1 MQLVP
6 VNLPLPEVCD
16 TAPKA
21 DRQLSV
27 LCRYTERKRTVML
40 SHQRPVRVVGL
51 HCQARFDPPPPP
63 PRQCS
68 LYGLSHQL
76 DSGGGSSHSCP
87 SAGFPQEVTVGTTH
101 AILLTDSMNLVQ
113 TMTSGMG
120 GTGWNVSMVD
130 THLRKFLC
138 VYCPGHPAEKGDDR
152 ADRLTG
158 KATTSSDLR
167 LRRSEV
173 LRSLKHCIRAQSQGH
188 HTNGRLDERGAERG
202 SARRS
207 SSKG

>member
-1 MQLVP
+1 MHPLPGLTFLAHASTFGLTFLSPCTNFRITHHQLMQLVP

-63 PRQCS
+63 RQCS

-87 SAGFPQEVTVGTTH
+87 PLDFLKRLQSDHTCHPPHRFNELGTNN
-101 AILLTDSMNLVQ
+101 DK
-113 TMTSGMG
+113 
-120 GTGWNVSMVD
+120 W
-130 THLRKFLC
+130 
-138 VYCPGHPAEKGDDR
+138 
-152 ADRLTG
+152 
-158 KATTSSDLR
+158 
-167 LRRSEV
+167 
-173 LRSLKHCIRAQSQGH
+173 
-188 HTNGRLDERGAERG
+188 NGRPWLECVDGRHPP
-202 SARRS
+202 
-207 SSKG
+207 SKFPVCVLPWTSCREGR